1 MATKL
6 ASGGAPEERMAV
18 LKADAKA
25 GKASEKYNAVG
36 SKTVKEAE
44 ADDYGGHKRGGRAKK
59 ATGGG
64 VGAAGGP
71 AGGSAARANGG
82 AVARKSGGRVHH
94 GSMPMHVDG
103 KAPKHHRLDRP
114 GRKSGGGIGADRSP
128 MTAAARLT
136 APSGEH
142 DQTKTDM
149 RDD

>member
-1 MATKL
+1 MAQKR

-18 LKADAKA
+18 LKEDAKE
-25 GKASEKYNAVG
+25 GKSAEKYNAVG
-36 SKTVKEAE
+36 SKTVKEA
-44 ADDYGGHKRGGRAKK
+44 DDDGYGGHKRGGRAKK
-59 ATGGG
+59 AAG
-64 VGAAGGP
+64 GAAL
-71 AGGSAARANGG
+71 ATGG
-82 AVARKSGGRVHH
+82 AVARKNGGKVHH

-136 APSGEH
+136 APKGEH